1 MKKAAVFL
9 LAALCCG
16 LFGWLP
22 FEAVDASELTVVQV
36 LAVAA
41 EEHGVTVFAPE
52 GLSGAGADFDAAI
65 ENLAAHAPGR
75 LFLGAAEHVILTDG
89 AARALSGIARSGALR
104 PAVRLYTTDADAQT
118 LMEDAQALTA
128 FLSAHPG
135 NARLAD
141 VRRALYDGAAVR
153 LPRLGRKAGGYET
166 V

>member
-41 EEHGVTVFAPE
+41 DEQDVTVFAPE

-65 ENLAAHAPGR
+65 APGR